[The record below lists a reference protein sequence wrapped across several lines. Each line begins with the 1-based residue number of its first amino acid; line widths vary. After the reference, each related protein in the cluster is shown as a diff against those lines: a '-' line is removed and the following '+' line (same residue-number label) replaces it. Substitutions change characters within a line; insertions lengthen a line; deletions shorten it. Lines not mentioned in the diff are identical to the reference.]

1 MREALE
7 AHEWGSPTVGD
18 VLDDDLDFEV
28 DDEAVACS
36 AELGEDSGLREPILP
51 AKNQDLREN
60 LRDAGEEK
68 EELGA
73 EEEQE
78 GMQVEELE
86 TLILKMQA
94 IKDMG
99 VSMPEAERKKFAAK
113 AVRDAMKQL

>member
-1 MREALE
+1 ME
-7 AHEWGSPTVGD
+7 AHEWSSATVGD

-36 AELGEDSGLREPILP
+36 AELGEDSGLQEPILP
-51 AKNQDLREN
+51 AKNEYLREN
-60 LRDAGEEK
+60 MQDAGDEK

-73 EEEQE
+73 KKEQE
-78 GMQVEELE
+78 NMQVEELE

-99 VSMPEAERKKFAAK
+99 ADMPEAERRKFAAK
-113 AVRDAMKQL
+113 AVRDVMKRL